1 MGGRVVCLGHEVKGA
16 DVGEAAVEGVSEV
29 EVGRVEVLLALGL
42 RIMCSWCEVGPPSSN
57 TMS

>member
-1 MGGRVVCLGHEVKGA
+1 MCLGHEVKGA

-42 RIMCSWCEVGPPSSN
+42 RIRCSWCEVGPPSSN
-57 TMS
+57 TIS